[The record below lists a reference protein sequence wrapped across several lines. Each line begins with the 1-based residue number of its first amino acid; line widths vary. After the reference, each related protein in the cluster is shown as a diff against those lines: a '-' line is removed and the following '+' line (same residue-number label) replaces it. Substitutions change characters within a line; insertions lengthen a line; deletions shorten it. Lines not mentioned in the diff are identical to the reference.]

1 MKFGAFFL
9 LQSPNMDSIK
19 TVYENAFEQ
28 MKLAEDLGFDSIWL
42 AEHHFSNYGFC
53 PNPLPLAIK
62 VAQITKTVRIGTAV
76 LVLPLWHP
84 IRLAEDIAMTDL
96 LTEGRLELGIGR
108 GYQVHEFDAFGT
120 DMVKSRYNYEEFVE
134 ILMKSFNKESF
145 SYKGDIYNFPELAT
159 YPKVI
164 QKPHPP
170 IWVAAQ
176 SDESIKNAGSHGFN
190 LFTSGAGRSYEL
202 LAKVGKIFRQSA
214 NNSGKDSTKM
224 DFSVQNQIY
233 VTKNESDASEA
244 AEYHRWQY
252 RMANHLRNGTL
263 NIENGVAKV
272 RSVTDEPAL
281 EDFTKT
287 RTLSGTPDK
296 VSAQIERY
304 RDEVGITQLNC
315 SFSVGSLGHDK
326 IKKSMKLFAERV
338 MPKFL

>member
-9 LQSPNMDSIK
+9 LQSPKMDSIK

-53 PNPLPLAIK
+53 PNPLLLAIK
-62 VAQITKTVRIGTAV
+62 VAQITKRVRIGTAV

-96 LTEGRLELGIGR
+96 LTDGRLELGIGR

-120 DMVKSRYNYEEFVE
+120 DMDQSRHNYEEFVE
-134 ILMKSFNKESF
+134 ILMQSFKTESF
-145 SYKGDIYNFPELAT
+145 SYNGGIYKFPELAT

-164 QKPHPP
+164 QKPHPQ

-176 SDESIKNAGSHGFN
+176 SDESIKNAASRGFS
-190 LFTSGAGRSYEL
+190 LFTSGSGRSYDFL
-202 LAKVGKIFRQSA
+202 TNVGKIFRQA
-214 NNSGKDSTKM
+214 ADDSGNDSSQM
-224 DFSVQNQIY
+224 EFSVQNQVY
-233 VTKNESDASEA
+233 VTENENDASESS
-244 AEYHRWQY
+244 EHHRWQY

-263 NIENGVAKV
+263 NIENGVARV
-272 RSVTDEPAL
+272 EVVTDEPEL

-296 VSAQIERY
+296 VSTQIKHY

-315 SFSVGSLGHDK
+315 SFSFGTLGHDK
-326 IKKSMKLFAERV
+326 IKKSMKLFAEKV
-338 MPKFL
+338 MPQFH